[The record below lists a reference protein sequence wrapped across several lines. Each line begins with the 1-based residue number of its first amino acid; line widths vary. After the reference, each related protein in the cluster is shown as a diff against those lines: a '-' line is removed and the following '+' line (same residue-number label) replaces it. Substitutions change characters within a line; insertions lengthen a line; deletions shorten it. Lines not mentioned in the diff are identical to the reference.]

1 MITTRSRTFGPRAM
15 FCGLVIAGLLP
26 ALSASANTMEERLRA
41 ELRSTVQSLQTLQ
54 SQQARTEAA
63 LRAAEAERD
72 AAQQE
77 TARLRAQLERA
88 SQSTENLR
96 RNASAQ
102 LEARNDQLAQFRG
115 AYDELLE
122 IARAKEA
129 QRVSL
134 ETALGQRD
142 GQLTLCME
150 KNDQLY
156 ETGQRVLKAY
166 EDISLGDVLRTR
178 QPFAAAARVR
188 FDDIA
193 QRYGDELY
201 QGRFDPQMPL
211 PAAGA
216 DQASATPIH

>member
-1 MITTRSRTFGPRAM
+1 MITTPIRPTRLQALL
-15 FCGLVIAGLLP
+15 CGLVMAGLLP
-26 ALSASANTMEERLRA
+26 AMSASANTLEERLRA
-41 ELRSTVQSLQTLQ
+41 ELRSTAQSLQTLQ
-54 SQQARTEAA
+54 SQQVRTEAA
-63 LRAAEAERD
+63 LRAAETERD

-77 TARLRAQLERA
+77 AARLLAQLERA
-88 SQSTENLR
+88 NHSSENLR

-102 LEARNDQLAQFRG
+102 LEARNDQLTQFRG

-122 IARAKEA
+122 IARSKEA
-129 QRVSL
+129 QRMSL
-134 ETALGQRD
+134 EAALNQRD

-166 EDISLGDVLRTR
+166 EDISVGDVLRTR

-188 FDDIA
+188 FDEIA

-201 QGRFDPQMPL
+201 QGRFDPHMQ
-211 PAAGA
+211 PAAVTA
-216 DQASATPIH
+216 DQASATPLH

>member
-1 MITTRSRTFGPRAM
+1 MITTSPRTTGLRALL
-15 FCGLVIAGLLP
+15 CGLVMAGLVP
-26 ALSASANTMEERLRA
+26 AMSASANTLEERLRA
-41 ELRSTVQSLQTLQ
+41 ELRSTAQSLQTLQ

-63 LRAAEAERD
+63 LRTAETERD

-77 TARLRAQLERA
+77 VTRLRAQLERA
-88 SQSTENLR
+88 SQSTESLR

-122 IARAKEA
+122 IARTKEA
-129 QRVSL
+129 QRMSL
-134 ETALGQRD
+134 EAALGQRD

-156 ETGQRVLKAY
+156 DTGQRVLNAY

-188 FDDIA
+188 FDEIA

-201 QGRFDPQMPL
+201 QGRFDPQMQP
-211 PAAGA
+211 PAVTA
-216 DQASATPIH
+216 DQASATALR